1 MLINYIFFLIDIALY
16 IAVFYILV
24 SNIKQI
30 KKLNKRLR

>member
-16 IAVFYILV
+16 IVVIYILF
-24 SNIKQI
+24 SCIKQI